1 MSTRSARGKGDR
13 RQKVTNHL
21 SVVAEPREGV
31 LEVGHLDPIHLFSE
45 TRPGDALRQADAP
58 RGSTGLRSRF
68 SVAAILG
75 LGFFASA
82 VVTHLLFFRR
92 AKRHLGL

>member
-1 MSTRSARGKGDR
+1 
-13 RQKVTNHL
+13 L
-21 SVVAEPREGV
+21 SVVPEPREVV

-45 TRPGDALRQADAP
+45 TRPGDELSQAGGP

-68 SVAAILG
+68 SIGAILG
-75 LGFFASA
+75 LGLFASA